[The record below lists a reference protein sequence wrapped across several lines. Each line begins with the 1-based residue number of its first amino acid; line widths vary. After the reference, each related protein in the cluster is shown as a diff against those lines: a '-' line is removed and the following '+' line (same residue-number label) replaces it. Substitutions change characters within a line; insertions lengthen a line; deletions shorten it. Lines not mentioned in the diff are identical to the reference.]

1 MNQKLL
7 ELIGIQEQQ
16 AVRPKKFIHPP
27 PPPPPPP
34 PPNGIS
40 VSFQIHEQKETE
52 PHQKEVTLPFQERE
66 RCLDIQ

>member
-7 ELIGIQEQQ
+7 ELVGIQEQQ
-16 AVRPKKFIHPP
+16 AVRPKKFIHSPS
-27 PPPPPPP
+27 
-34 PPNGIS
+34 NGIS